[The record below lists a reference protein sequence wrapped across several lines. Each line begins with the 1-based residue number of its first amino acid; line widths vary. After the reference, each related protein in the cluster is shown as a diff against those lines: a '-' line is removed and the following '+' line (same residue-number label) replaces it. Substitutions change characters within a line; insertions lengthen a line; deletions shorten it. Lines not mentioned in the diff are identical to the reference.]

1 MDFQVSICIK
11 HTNRPRREEVT
22 ERAQRRREKERERER
37 EKERDRERQSEK
49 LAAASCTQTENPF
62 ECVGPALVVRL
73 TTWLILN
80 GYTFGKELLNY
91 WKQVPKERYRL
102 RVLCR
107 ISNKI
112 IGYHSISLDI
122 IGLFCRVSDNIIHDI
137 QCLTKFTATKT
148 SKCSCR
154 CSSKSP
160 CSAGTR
166 PKTKLANLSD
176 QIWEFSTPSAPYGN
190 SISLCFIHPHQ
201 AQ

>member
-1 MDFQVSICIK
+1 M
-11 HTNRPRREEVT
+11 
-22 ERAQRRREKERERER
+22 
-37 EKERDRERQSEK
+37 
-49 LAAASCTQTENPF
+49 
-62 ECVGPALVVRL
+62 
-73 TTWLILN
+73 
-80 GYTFGKELLNY
+80 
-91 WKQVPKERYRL
+91 
-102 RVLCR
+102 CR

-190 SISLCFIHPHQ
+190 SISLFHSSSSGAVKSESLIFIYCICSNQHQSILKTQTTSIPKPTMQTQTHPTELQ
-201 AQ
+201 ASTR